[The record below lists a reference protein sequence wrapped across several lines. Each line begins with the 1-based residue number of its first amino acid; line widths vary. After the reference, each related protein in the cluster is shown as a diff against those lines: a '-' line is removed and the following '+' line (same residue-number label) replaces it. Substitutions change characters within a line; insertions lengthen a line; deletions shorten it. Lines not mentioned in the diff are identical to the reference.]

1 MRYEER
7 RNWELYWLVDPLDG
21 TVEFIKGNN
30 EFTVNIALM
39 ENNVC
44 MGAVIYVPYFEKMYV
59 AGRGGG
65 AFLKEHIA
73 PDAAAAFAR
82 RAIGADM
89 RYMHETGVLDDD
101 GLMGDGEYDEDD
113 AFEALFAEMTDGL
126 EDDGEIGRIAQMLDA
141 YMEARQDF
149 MEENGLADD

>member
-1 MRYEER
+1 MSDVMQGY
-7 RNWELYWLVDPLDG
+7 D
-21 TVEFIKGNN
+21 
-30 EFTVNIALM
+30 M
-39 ENNVC
+39 EA
-44 MGAVIYVPYFEKMYV
+44 AVSQLGKAICK
-59 AGRGGG
+59 A
-65 AFLKEHIA
+65 AKAA
-73 PDAAAAFAR
+73 PDTAAAFAR
-82 RAIGADM
+82 RAIEADM
-89 RYMHETGVLDDD
+89 RYMHETGVLDDE

>member
-1 MRYEER
+1 MDNVMQGY
-7 RNWELYWLVDPLDG
+7 DLD
-21 TVEFIKGNN
+21 
-30 EFTVNIALM
+30 AA
-39 ENNVC
+39 VC
-44 MGAVIYVPYFEKMYV
+44 QIGKAIGK
-59 AGRGGG
+59 A
-65 AFLKEHIA
+65 AKTA

-82 RAIGADM
+82 RAIEADM

-101 GLMGDGEYDEDD
+101 GLMGEGEYDEDD

>member
-1 MRYEER
+1 MDNVMQGY
-7 RNWELYWLVDPLDG
+7 DLD
-21 TVEFIKGNN
+21 
-30 EFTVNIALM
+30 AA
-39 ENNVC
+39 VC
-44 MGAVIYVPYFEKMYV
+44 QIGKAIGK
-59 AGRGGG
+59 A
-65 AFLKEHIA
+65 AKTA

-82 RAIGADM
+82 RAIEADM

-101 GLMGDGEYDEDD
+101 GLMGEGEYDEDD

-126 EDDGEIGRIAQMLDA
+126 EDDGEIGKIAQMLDA

>member
-1 MRYEER
+1 MDNVMQGY
-7 RNWELYWLVDPLDG
+7 DLD
-21 TVEFIKGNN
+21 
-30 EFTVNIALM
+30 A
-39 ENNVC
+39 
-44 MGAVIYVPYFEKMYV
+44 AVRQIGK
-59 AGRGGG
+59 AIGK
-65 AFLKEHIA
+65 AAKTA
-73 PDAAAAFAR
+73 PDAAVAFAR
-82 RAIGADM
+82 RAIEADM

-101 GLMGDGEYDEDD
+101 GLMGEGEYDEDD

>member
-1 MRYEER
+1 MGNVMQGY
-7 RNWELYWLVDPLDG
+7 DLD
-21 TVEFIKGNN
+21 
-30 EFTVNIALM
+30 A
-39 ENNVC
+39 
-44 MGAVIYVPYFEKMYV
+44 AVRQIGK
-59 AGRGGG
+59 AIGK
-65 AFLKEHIA
+65 AAKTA

-82 RAIGADM
+82 RAIEADM

-101 GLMGDGEYDEDD
+101 GLMGEGEYDEDD

-126 EDDGEIGRIAQMLDA
+126 EDDGEIGKIAQMLDA

>member
-1 MRYEER
+1 MDNVMQGY
-7 RNWELYWLVDPLDG
+7 DLD
-21 TVEFIKGNN
+21 
-30 EFTVNIALM
+30 A
-39 ENNVC
+39 
-44 MGAVIYVPYFEKMYV
+44 AVRQIGK
-59 AGRGGG
+59 AIGK
-65 AFLKEHIA
+65 AAKTA

-82 RAIGADM
+82 RAIEADM

-126 EDDGEIGRIAQMLDA
+126 EDDGEIGKIAQMLDA
-141 YMEARQDF
+141 YMEARQNF

>member
-1 MRYEER
+1 MDNVMQGY
-7 RNWELYWLVDPLDG
+7 DLDAAVRQIG
-21 TVEFIKGNN
+21 KAIGN
-30 EFTVNIALM
+30 A
-39 ENNVC
+39 
-44 MGAVIYVPYFEKMYV
+44 AK
-59 AGRGGG
+59 A
-65 AFLKEHIA
+65 A

-82 RAIGADM
+82 RAIEADM

-101 GLMGDGEYDEDD
+101 GLMGEGEYDEDD

>member
-1 MRYEER
+1 MDNVMQGY
-7 RNWELYWLVDPLDG
+7 DLD
-21 TVEFIKGNN
+21 
-30 EFTVNIALM
+30 A
-39 ENNVC
+39 
-44 MGAVIYVPYFEKMYV
+44 AVRQIGK
-59 AGRGGG
+59 AIGK
-65 AFLKEHIA
+65 AAKA
-73 PDAAAAFAR
+73 SPDAAAAFAR
-82 RAIGADM
+82 RAIEADM
-89 RYMHETGVLDDD
+89 RYMHETGVLNDD

>member
-1 MRYEER
+1 MDNVMQGY
-7 RNWELYWLVDPLDG
+7 DLD
-21 TVEFIKGNN
+21 
-30 EFTVNIALM
+30 A
-39 ENNVC
+39 
-44 MGAVIYVPYFEKMYV
+44 AVRQIGK
-59 AGRGGG
+59 AIGK
-65 AFLKEHIA
+65 AAKTA

-82 RAIGADM
+82 RAIEADM

-101 GLMGDGEYDEDD
+101 GLMGEGEYDEDD
-113 AFEALFAEMTDGL
+113 AFETLFAEMTDGL

>member
-1 MRYEER
+1 MDNVMQGY
-7 RNWELYWLVDPLDG
+7 DLD
-21 TVEFIKGNN
+21 
-30 EFTVNIALM
+30 A
-39 ENNVC
+39 
-44 MGAVIYVPYFEKMYV
+44 AVRQISK
-59 AGRGGG
+59 AIGK
-65 AFLKEHIA
+65 AAKTA

-82 RAIGADM
+82 RAIEADM

-101 GLMGDGEYDEDD
+101 GLMGEGEYDEDD

>member
-1 MRYEER
+1 MDNVMQGY
-7 RNWELYWLVDPLDG
+7 DLD
-21 TVEFIKGNN
+21 
-30 EFTVNIALM
+30 AA
-39 ENNVC
+39 VC
-44 MGAVIYVPYFEKMYV
+44 QIGKAIGK
-59 AGRGGG
+59 A
-65 AFLKEHIA
+65 AKTA

-82 RAIGADM
+82 RAIEADM
-89 RYMHETGVLDDD
+89 RYMHETGVLDGD
-101 GLMGDGEYDEDD
+101 GLMGEGEYDEDD

>member
-1 MRYEER
+1 MDNVMQGYDLDAAVR
-7 RNWELYWLVDPLDG
+7 RIG
-21 TVEFIKGNN
+21 KAIGKAAKT
-30 EFTVNIALM
+30 
-39 ENNVC
+39 
-44 MGAVIYVPYFEKMYV
+44 
-59 AGRGGG
+59 
-65 AFLKEHIA
+65 A

-82 RAIGADM
+82 RAIEADM

-126 EDDGEIGRIAQMLDA
+126 EDDSEIGRIAQMLDA

>member
-1 MRYEER
+1 MDNVMQGY
-7 RNWELYWLVDPLDG
+7 DLD
-21 TVEFIKGNN
+21 
-30 EFTVNIALM
+30 A
-39 ENNVC
+39 
-44 MGAVIYVPYFEKMYV
+44 AVRQIGK
-59 AGRGGG
+59 AIGK
-65 AFLKEHIA
+65 AAKTA

-82 RAIGADM
+82 RAIEADM

-101 GLMGDGEYDEDD
+101 GLMGEGEYDEDD

-141 YMEARQDF
+141 YMEARQAF

>member
-1 MRYEER
+1 M
-7 RNWELYWLVDPLDG
+7 D
-21 TVEFIKGNN
+21 
-30 EFTVNIALM
+30 
-39 ENNVC
+39 NV
-44 MGAVIYVPYFEKMYV
+44 MQGYDLEAAVRQIGK
-59 AGRGGG
+59 AIGK
-65 AFLKEHIA
+65 AAKTA

-82 RAIGADM
+82 RAIEADM

-101 GLMGDGEYDEDD
+101 GLMGEGEYDEDD